1 MNITF
6 NLLQTF
12 FKPLSSPFQ
21 KDFLKVTGLFFQSF
35 WTDKLYTL
43 GTLSSEK
50 GLIKVCRNL
59 FQSLF
64 RQMFKNTTFLII
76 GLPIPNL
83 NPISA
88 MGPNWSP
95 ELLNLIMLNNS
106 E

>member
-1 MNITF
+1 MNFMNITF
-6 NLLQTF
+6 NLFQPF
-12 FKPLSSPFQ
+12 FNPFSSPFQ

-43 GTLSSEK
+43 GALSAEK

-64 RQMFKNTTFLII
+64 GQMFKNTTFLII

-88 MGPNWSP
+88 VGPNWP
-95 ELLNLIMLNNS
+95 PRTLKPYYA
-106 E
+106 